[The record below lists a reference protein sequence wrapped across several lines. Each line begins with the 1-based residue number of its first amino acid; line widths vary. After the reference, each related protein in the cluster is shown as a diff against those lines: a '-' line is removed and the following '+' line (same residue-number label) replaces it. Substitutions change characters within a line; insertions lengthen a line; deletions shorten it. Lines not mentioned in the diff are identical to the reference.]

1 MVHRNILKNMISAS
15 IVKPLLLLVLLCVVQ
30 GANAYG
36 NRNWLSANRYYSKS
50 NHDNTYSWG
59 YNYRMLGRHTTVRD
73 EDDVTGW
80 MYNGNVRNGDSRG
93 DFYWDKLRRR

>member
-1 MVHRNILKNMISAS
+1 MPASVIKSLVILALVSAAH
-15 IVKPLLLLVLLCVVQ
+15 

-36 NRNWLSANRYYSKS
+36 NRNWLSANQYYSDNVS
-50 NHDNTYSWG
+50 DNTYSWG

-80 MYNGNVRNGDSRG
+80 MYNGNVRNGGSRG
-93 DFYWDKLRRR
+93 SFHWDKLRRR